1 MLDVKTQVQ
10 SALNAILPTQYELFL
25 DDKAPIP
32 SLSYIENMNQRNVD
46 GDTIKYSNIGF
57 TIKLYT
63 YKLSEL
69 ATYAPQ
75 VDAAMYTL
83 GFWRT
88 SSTELKVNSQI
99 IKTLYYECLAL
110 ENGE

>member
-25 DDKAPIP
+25 DDKAAIP
-32 SLSYIENMNQRNVD
+32 SISYIENMNQRNVD
-46 GDTIKYSNIGF
+46 GDSIRYSNIGF
-57 TIKLYT
+57 TVKLYS
-63 YKLSEL
+63 YKLSEI
-69 ATYAPQ
+69 ATYGPQ
-75 VDAAMYTL
+75 IDTAMKTL

-99 IKTLYYECLAL
+99 IKSLNYECLAL
-110 ENGE
+110 EN